1 MNLGDGLGANH
12 GNLCATTECDAR
24 RQCGPRILNG
34 RDFMVSSIHP
44 VQPIAMRAHTS
55 LQAGR

>member
-1 MNLGDGLGANH
+1 MNLGDGLGNH

-24 RQCGPRILNG
+24 GQCEAKDPDG

-44 VQPIAMRAHTS
+44 VQRIAMRAHTS
-55 LQAGR
+55 PQAGR